1 MLPGFKIMADG
12 KQDDPNAVRTK
23 KIEVEYRQTLIR
35 KKEYTN
41 TNIDG
46 LLCK

>member
-23 KIEVEYRQTLIR
+23 KIEGILP
-35 KKEYTN
+35 N
-41 TNIDG
+41 TKTENRIF
-46 LLCK
+46 